1 MRGRVPMNRGLLLR
15 TLTEQKPC
23 WWLENI
29 DGLMEVLDAGS
40 AEGQYAPYQL
50 FYSKFVG
57 RGAFTAEEI
66 LADPEKPSKLT
77 YAFVSC
83 AFTQVPGVKAEVGAD
98 AEVKTKVKAE
108 VKVEAKVKVEKR
120 GKARKRRR

>member
-15 TLTEQKPC
+15 TLAEQKPC
-23 WWLENI
+23 WWLDNI
-29 DGLMEVLDAGS
+29 DGLVEVLDAGT
-40 AEGQYAPYQL
+40 AEGKYAPYQL

-83 AFTQVPGVKAEVGAD
+83 AFTQVSDIKAM
-98 AEVKTKVKAE
+98 VKTEAKAE
-108 VKVEAKVKVEKR
+108 VKVEARVKAEKR
-120 GKARKRRR
+120 GKGGRKRRR